1 MYKIIDSRGSGKTS
15 RLMLLAKEQNGV
27 IVCNNPSA
35 LKNKALNYGIV
46 GIDFVNYQ
54 EYIDYLQGYTS
65 TIDNRPIFIDELEMF
80 IQYLDETVKGF
91 SLSKED

>member
-1 MYKIIDSRGSGKTS
+1 MYKIIDSRSSGKTS

-65 TIDNRPIFIDELEMF
+65 IINNRPIFIDELEMF
-80 IQYLDETVKGF
+80 IRYLDETVQGF

>member
-1 MYKIIDSRGSGKTS
+1 MYKIIDSRSSGKTS

-65 TIDNRPIFIDELEMF
+65 TINNRPIFIDELEMF
-80 IQYLDETVKGF
+80 IQYLDETVQGF